1 MAFLYFHQ
9 REFLKAYL
17 KGRLGSSVK
26 YALLLIKQGGIDGA
40 TIAEVTELPL
50 DAIHVLKEL
59 SDDYLDDL
67 EDYSEVFDVNDEMF
81 SEWHEKTWVE
91 GLRACVNKFFK
102 ERFGPL
108 PPWAKKKL
116 DEADEK
122 DLAYWLREGGR
133 YKNLEALLLSC
144 DMADQILMHEPPHWE
159 VKPFLKGIRRV
170 LRVQVIEKFSVG
182 VPFWFDE
189 RLAEADYEELIGLVA
204 RIRDAQTLTDLI
216 HDAEV
221 TSQNQKGGK

>member
-9 REFLKAYL
+9 REFLNAYL
-17 KGRLGSSVK
+17 KGRLEKSVQHAWLMIEK
-26 YALLLIKQGGIDGA
+26 GVVDDAV
-40 TIAEVTELPL
+40 IADVTELPL
-50 DAIHVLKEL
+50 DAIHALKTFP
-59 SDDYLDDL
+59 SDYLKDL
-67 EDYSEVFDVNDEMF
+67 EDYSEVFDVNGEML
-81 SEWHEKTWVE
+81 SEWHRKTWLE

-159 VKPFLKGIRRV
+159 VKPFLKGVRRV
-170 LRVQVIEKFSVG
+170 LRIQVIEKFSV

-189 RLAEADYEELIGLVA
+189 RIAEAGYEELIGLIA
-204 RIRDAQTLTDLI
+204 GIRDAKTLTDLI
-216 HDAEV
+216 QDAEI
-221 TSQNQKGGK
+221 SPKNQEG